1 MDEETRAAAAVGL
14 ALAKAKH
21 DLNNLSHVARGWS
34 RLLKDPR
41 TGLHQ
46 AQEGI
51 DAVLSAAEQ
60 TSELL
65 SGVLSLGRR
74 ASSSEA
80 VCSLT
85 QELTVLSR
93 GLRYLLPAPE
103 RLQVELG
110 THALVSCNFAKVQAS
125 LLEALFAVRDMLGD
139 DALALCLAD
148 APSAAGEPEVE
159 LVLSRIS
166 SKNPGTAPAAQLLRL
181 RFPAERGSAAQL
193 ATGLTSPNLN
203 PDQSSAPV
211 VRPRSTTVLL
221 VDDHRDV
228 RRLAT
233 TMLERAGYQVLTAS
247 DAEEALITSQN
258 YDGTIHVL
266 CCDAQMPGLPALSL
280 VSELVAARPDLKV
293 LICTGERPQGELA
306 EFPRLSKPFSYQQ
319 LVSAVRSCLD

>member
-60 TSELL
+60 TNELL

-74 ASSSEA
+74 TSSSEA
-80 VCSLT
+80 VCSLA
-85 QELTVLSR
+85 QELTLLSR

-110 THALVSCNFAKVQAS
+110 THTLVSCNFAKVQAA
-125 LLEALFAVRDMLGD
+125 LLESLFAVRDTLGD

-159 LVLSRIS
+159 LALSRIS
-166 SKNPGTAPAAQLLRL
+166 SKNLGAAPAAQLLRL
-181 RFPAERGSAAQL
+181 RFPAERGSAVPL
-193 ATGLTSPNLN
+193 AAGLASPN
-203 PDQSSAPV
+203 PDQSSVPAA
-211 VRPRSTTVLL
+211 RPRSTTVLL

-247 DAEEALITSQN
+247 DAEEARTTSQS
-258 YDGTIHVL
+258 YDGPIHVL
-266 CCDAQMPGLPALSL
+266 CCDAQLPGLPALSL
-280 VSELVAARPDLKV
+280 VSELIAARPDLKV